1 MLVLINI
8 FFQIKDVKDFP
19 FVYYAVPDKYYNFH
33 SFLKPVSVDLQVEM
47 NKHVSFFSLAIVGF
61 QGSYSGRL

>member
-1 MLVLINI
+1 MTKGEMIP
-8 FFQIKDVKDFP
+8 P
-19 FVYYAVPDKYYNFH
+19 FNYYAIIYKHYNFH

-47 NKHVSFFSLAIVGF
+47 NRHVSFFSLAIVGF